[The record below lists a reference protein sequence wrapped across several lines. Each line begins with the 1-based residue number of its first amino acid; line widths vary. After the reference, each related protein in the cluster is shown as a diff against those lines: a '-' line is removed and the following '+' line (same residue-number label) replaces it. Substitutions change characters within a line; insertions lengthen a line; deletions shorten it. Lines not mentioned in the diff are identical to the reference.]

1 MLNLP
6 RYLSPMSGA
15 QATLTG
21 TRDDLINWLRHEKP
35 ETIVENT
42 LAALEKGVQMEDL
55 WAAGALTAAKYVSNQ
70 ARNLLGFVSHAMIGC
85 EDARQ
90 SAVGQPEEIQRIMLI
105 QALAQV
111 VTDLH
116 DPCFAPYELFDV
128 WGISEGTVEE
138 SIVQL
143 RADVRLGEWMRA
155 DHRLVGLTKRM
166 KKEDVIDLLLDIG
179 LEGIVTDDH
188 TLITPALSL
197 DMMELTGW
205 ESGLSMLRGT
215 LRYSCTFPRDL
226 APYEKSSELVERF
239 ALANKVSLGDKH
251 PEQVSKLRI
260 EFLNAKPSDR
270 PEAVAR
276 ALAEGGA
283 SADTVIS
290 ALSLAACDMYLQVDP
305 VPHQDYDAV
314 SREVAP
320 VHIGTTLNVL
330 RASLRHMSPKT
341 RAIAVV
347 MGGCLLERGP
357 SILNEKFE
365 FVPFKPSRAYPYQED
380 VDTLNGMGGSE
391 LLEVLRTAIYEHD
404 ARRTTAAVAA
414 YRDLGLTAQPLIAL
428 LVEIACSDDGT
439 LMHNVKHLH
448 SCLEEFRE
456 STHPD
461 KWNFLIAAAKWISWY
476 AGKDTKVY
484 KRALAAL
491 SR

>member
-1 MLNLP
+1 MQ
-6 RYLSPMSGA
+6 SA
-15 QATLTG
+15 HATLTG
-21 TRDDLINWLRHEKP
+21 SREELINWLRHEKP
-35 ETIVENT
+35 ETIVDNT
-42 LAALEKGVQMEDL
+42 IAALNRGVPMDDL

-70 ARNLLGFVSHAMIGC
+70 ARNLLGFVSHAMVGC

-90 SAVGQPEEIQRIMLI
+90 SAVNQPEHIQRIMLI

-128 WGISEGTVEE
+128 WGISEETIEE

-166 KKEDVIDLLLDIG
+166 KREDLIDLLLDIG

-205 ESGLSMLRGT
+205 EAGIPMLRGT

-226 APYEKSSELVERF
+226 GPYEKASELVARF
-239 ALANKVSLGDKH
+239 DLANKVSLGVKDG
-251 PEQVSKLRI
+251 EAISRLRN
-260 EFLNAKPSDR
+260 EFLRTSPAQR

-320 VHIGTTLNVL
+320 VHIGTTLNIL
-330 RASLRHMSPKT
+330 RASLQHMHPKT

-365 FVPFKPSRAYPYQED
+365 FVPFTPARAYPYQED
-380 VDTLNGMGGSE
+380 VAALAGAEADE
-391 LLEVLRTAIYEHD
+391 LLATLRAAIFAHD
-404 ARRTTAAVAA
+404 VRRTTASVAA
-414 YRDLGLTAQPLIAL
+414 YRDLGAAAEPLIAL

-461 KWNFLIAAAKWISWY
+461 RWNFLIAAAKWVSWY

-484 KRALAAL
+484 QRALAAL
-491 SR
+491 AR